1 MRRRTFLIALGG
13 SITAWPRAVRAQPG
27 KVHTI
32 LWVSTEAQPDP
43 FIGGFRDGM
52 RERGYIEGQNLAFTL
67 RYTPGDPG
75 ALRAILPEL
84 LTLPADLIVSSG
96 PAIWTMK
103 AATGR
108 TVLFAISGDPV
119 ELGIAESLA
128 RPGRNFTG
136 STFMSLDVAQKR
148 VELLKEM
155 VPGLRTLAAL
165 SNTNHPGERSEHD
178 ATRAMAEALSVR
190 MAYVP
195 FSSAAELEGALERVR
210 ASGADALLVFPDGIT
225 MVHRARI
232 AAFAK
237 SHRLPSMFG
246 WREYCD
252 AGGLASYGAN
262 QRATYFHL
270 AQYADRLLRGE
281 KPGSLPIQ
289 RASTFELV
297 LNLRTARDLSLQV
310 PATLLARADD
320 LIE

>member
-1 MRRRTFLIALGG
+1 
-13 SITAWPRAVRAQPG
+13 
-27 KVHTI
+27 
-32 LWVSTEAQPDP
+32 
-43 FIGGFRDGM
+43 M

-75 ALRAILPEL
+75 ALRAMLPEL

-96 PAIWTMK
+96 PAILTMK

-155 VPGLRTLAAL
+155 LPGLRTLAVL

-178 ATRAMAEALSVR
+178 ATRAVAEALSVR
-190 MAYVP
+190 TAYVP